1 MPQIRKMQK
10 EDIPQMAEIAAA
22 SFTDPWTEKGFTEA
36 LQMGSACFLVAV
48 EGENVMGY
56 CGCYMAADEA
66 EIVNVA
72 VRDDCRKQGI
82 ADKLLMELT
91 AYGNEHG
98 VSRFYLE
105 VRVSNEAAIHL
116 YEKHGFIRQGVRKYF
131 YKDIHEDAYVMNHIM

>member
-36 LQMGSACFLVAV
+36 LQMESACFLVAV

-116 YEKHGFIRQGVRKYF
+116 YEKHGFIRQGVRKDF
-131 YKDIHEDAYVMNHIM
+131 YKDIHEDA

>member
-1 MPQIRKMQK
+1 
-10 EDIPQMAEIAAA
+10 
-22 SFTDPWTEKGFTEA
+22 
-36 LQMGSACFLVAV
+36 
-48 EGENVMGY
+48 
-56 CGCYMAADEA
+56 MAADEA

-98 VSRFYLE
+98 ASRFYLE

-116 YEKHGFIRQGVRKYF
+116 YEKHGFIRQGVRKDF

>member
-36 LQMGSACFLVAV
+36 LQMESACFLVAV
-48 EGENVMGY
+48 GGENVMGY

-72 VRDDCRKQGI
+72 VRDNCRKQGI
-82 ADKLLMELT
+82 ADKLLTELT

-98 VSRFYLE
+98 VSRFFLE

-116 YEKHGFIRQGVRKYF
+116 YEKHGFIRQGVRKDF
-131 YKDIHEDAYVMNHIM
+131 YKDIHEDAYVMNYIM

>member
-36 LQMGSACFLVAV
+36 LQMESACFLVAV

-72 VRDDCRKQGI
+72 VREDCRKQGI

-116 YEKHGFIRQGVRKYF
+116 YEKHGFIRQGVRKDF
-131 YKDIHEDAYVMNHIM
+131 YKDIHEDAYVMNYIM

>member
-36 LQMGSACFLVAV
+36 LQMESACFLVAV
-48 EGENVMGY
+48 RGENVMGY

-72 VRDDCRKQGI
+72 VRDNCRKQGI

-98 VSRFYLE
+98 VSRFFLE

-116 YEKHGFIRQGVRKYF
+116 YEKHGFIRQGVRKDF
-131 YKDIHEDAYVMNHIM
+131 YKDIHEDAYVMNYIM

>member
-1 MPQIRKMQK
+1 
-10 EDIPQMAEIAAA
+10 
-22 SFTDPWTEKGFTEA
+22 
-36 LQMGSACFLVAV
+36 
-48 EGENVMGY
+48 
-56 CGCYMAADEA
+56 MAADEA

-116 YEKHGFIRQGVRKYF
+116 YEKHGFIRQGVRKDF
-131 YKDIHEDAYVMNHIM
+131 YKYIHEDAYVMNHIM

>member
-36 LQMGSACFLVAV
+36 LQMESACFLVAV

-116 YEKHGFIRQGVRKYF
+116 YEKHGFIRQGVRKDF
-131 YKDIHEDAYVMNHIM
+131 YKDIHEDAYVMNYIM

>member
-1 MPQIRKMQK
+1 M
-10 EDIPQMAEIAAA
+10 E
-22 SFTDPWTEKGFTEA
+22 
-36 LQMGSACFLVAV
+36 SACFLVAV

-116 YEKHGFIRQGVRKYF
+116 YEKHGFIRQGVRRDF

>member
-10 EDIPQMAEIAAA
+10 EDILQMAEIAAA

-36 LQMGSACFLVAV
+36 LQMESACFFVAV
-48 EGENVMGY
+48 KDGTVMGY

-82 ADKLLMELT
+82 ADKLLMELI
-91 AYGNEHG
+91 AYGSKHG
-98 VSRFYLE
+98 VSRFFLE
-105 VRVSNEAAIHL
+105 VRVSNEAAIYL
-116 YEKHGFIRQGVRKYF
+116 YEKHGFIRQGIRKDF
-131 YKDIHEDAYVMNHIM
+131 YKDIHEDAYVMNYIM

>member
-36 LQMGSACFLVAV
+36 LQMESACFLVAV

-82 ADKLLMELT
+82 ADKLLMKLT
-91 AYGNEHG
+91 AYGNEYG
-98 VSRFYLE
+98 VSRFFLE

-116 YEKHGFIRQGVRKYF
+116 YEKHGFIRQGVRRDF
-131 YKDIHEDAYVMNHIM
+131 YKDIHEDAYVMNYIM